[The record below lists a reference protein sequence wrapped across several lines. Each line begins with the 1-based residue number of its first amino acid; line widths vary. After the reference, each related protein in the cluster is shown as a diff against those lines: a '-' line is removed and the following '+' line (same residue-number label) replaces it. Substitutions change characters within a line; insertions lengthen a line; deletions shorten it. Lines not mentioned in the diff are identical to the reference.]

1 MPTNRELFFQLL
13 KKKNKYLT
21 RLVIKSLL
29 NDANGFLD
37 EVTLYQHFDEEVP
50 DYEELSKRI
59 ERVENGEPFQ
69 YVLGYA
75 NFIDKYFEVNSSV
88 LIPRQET
95 EQLVI
100 DLKTIIEKRYGD
112 EPISIADIGTG
123 SGAIAVSLKK
133 YFPKTQVTATDIDQ
147 DAIDVAASNAGRLD
161 QDVMFIRG
169 NMLEPLIKYN
179 IKVDVLVSNPPY
191 IDGPTTIDEQVWK
204 YEPHKAL
211 LASPDTFFYEE
222 MLKNADKVL
231 NPGALIAFEIGEEME
246 SSLTELV
253 NKYMPGSKFYFA
265 KDLYN
270 KTRFLYIIN
279 EGENVNA

>member
-1 MPTNRELFFQLL
+1 MPTNRELFFELL

-50 DYEELSKRI
+50 DYEELAKRI

-100 DLKTIIEKRYGD
+100 DLKTIIEKRYGS

-123 SGAIAVSLKK
+123 SGVIGISLKR
-133 YFPKTQVTATDIDQ
+133 YFPNAQVTATDIDQ
-147 DAIDVAASNAGRLD
+147 DAIEIAAGNAGRLD

-191 IDGPTTIDEQVWK
+191 IDGPATIDEQVWK

-222 MLKNADKVL
+222 MIKNADQVL

-246 SSLTELV
+246 ESLTKIV
-253 NKYMPGSKFYFA
+253 NQYMPGSKFYFA

-279 EGENVNA
+279 EGENTNA